1 MVMQGQIWLTVTST
15 RVSLTQ
21 LVLAEASS
29 LTKIGNKVDLNRSK
43 LRFLETRVKLK
54 KLENLKY
61 FAQGSYGIDLVES
74 PKL

>member
-1 MVMQGQIWLTVTST
+1 MIQGQIWSTVIGT

-21 LVLAEASS
+21 IILENASA

-43 LRFLETRVKLK
+43 LRFLKTRVKTE
-54 KLENLKY
+54 KLENLKF
-61 FAQGSYGIDLVES
+61 FAQGSCGIDLVEL